1 MGGVFEERSGIP
13 IDLKLVHKCIDKC
26 LKLQYIINGN
36 QLPEIIVR
44 EISCIS
50 LEMRKHPAWV
60 PECHDTLAE
69 PVLWHCVTIV
79 FLSHC
84 FDTRA
89 AERVWTLL

>member
-1 MGGVFEERSGIP
+1 MP
-13 IDLKLVHKCIDKC
+13 K
-26 LKLQYIINGN
+26 IIAVYHGN

-50 LEMRKHPAWV
+50 FEMRKHPAWV
-60 PECHDTLAE
+60 AECHDTLAG

-89 AERVWTLL
+89 AERVWTLP

>member
-13 IDLKLVHKCIDKC
+13 IDLKLVHTCIDKC

-50 LEMRKHPAWV
+50 FEMRKPLGRACTLYYSSCRASVDPAV
-60 PECHDTLAE
+60 A
-69 PVLWHCVTIV
+69 
-79 FLSHC
+79 
-84 FDTRA
+84 
-89 AERVWTLL
+89 